1 MYSLIDIPFPFH
13 YPRTTSSV
21 YIVSDSEYE
30 RYQQKRAEQEI
41 TVLESKKNR
50 LLSAANDIDAE
61 ITKIREALALPPSTP
76 TKELN
81 ETTK

>member
-21 YIVSDSEYE
+21 YIVSDSEYRE
-30 RYQQKRAEQEI
+30 YQQKRAEQEI

-61 ITKIREALALPPSTP
+61 INKIKEQLVLPTSKT
-76 TKELN
+76 TQQLN